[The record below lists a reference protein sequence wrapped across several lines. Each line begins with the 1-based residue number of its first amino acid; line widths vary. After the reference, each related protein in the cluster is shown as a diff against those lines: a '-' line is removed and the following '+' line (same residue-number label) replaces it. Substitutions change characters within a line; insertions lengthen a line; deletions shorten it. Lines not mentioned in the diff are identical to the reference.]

1 MTDPVRLAAGDRA
14 PAFHLADQ
22 HGAKHRLSAY
32 KGRQVLLFFYPKDDT
47 TGCTAEAIDFTRKLP
62 EFESAGATV
71 IGMSPDSVRRHER
84 FRTKHNLGMPLVS
97 DEAHSTLTDYGVWS
111 KKNMFGRDYMGVVR
125 TTFLIDRDGMIARVW
140 RNVRVSGH
148 AAEVLEAVS
157 AM

>member
-1 MTDPVRLAAGDRA
+1 MADLDAGRPAPEFELPRDGGDIVRLSDFRG
-14 PAFHLADQ
+14 
-22 HGAKHRLSAY
+22 KI
-32 KGRQVLLFFYPKDDT
+32 VVLFFYPKDDT

-71 IGMSPDSVRRHER
+71 IGTSPDSVRRHER

-148 AAEVLEAVS
+148 AAEVLEAVR